1 MKEVYMS
8 SRRQINSEE
17 LSFFY
22 QKIGEAIWQ
31 LQYVEIF
38 LTQLYFIKAIAKCPD
53 TVREEDVFVHM
64 LELEKK
70 TLGQLIG
77 LIESKNIATKAF
89 IDKLKDFNNKRKWVV
104 HNSNRE
110 HGKMLYTED
119 GRSYFIQ
126 EIHKFINFA
135 IDIQKE
141 IEQDLLQYTQNFDID
156 VEEIKNNATKIIDD
170 LKGIKSS

>member
-1 MKEVYMS
+1 MPN
-8 SRRQINSEE
+8 RRPINSEE

-38 LTQLYFIKAIAKCPD
+38 LTQLYFIKAIAKLPD
-53 TVREEDVFVHM
+53 TVKKEDVYIHM

-77 LIESKNIATKAF
+77 LIEGKNIAKKAF

-141 IEQDLLQYTQNFDID
+141 IEQELLQYTQNFGID

-170 LKGIKSS
+170 LQGIKSS